1 MNTRQK
7 DEMKTS
13 DILSQEEQKERKQQ
27 LIFYNI
33 CLIAGS
39 IIILFSLIYLLQ
51 NVGNNSV
58 YWIGFVGICCAI
70 PFYVIYGLGMKS
82 INNKTSSD
90 PKRHSR
96 PSD

>member
-13 DILSQEEQKERKQQ
+13 NYLSQEEKKERRQQ

-39 IIILFSLIYLLQ
+39 ILILFSLIYLLQ
-51 NVGNNSV
+51 NLGNNSV

-70 PFYVIYGLGMKS
+70 PFYIIYGLGMKS
-82 INNKTSSD
+82 IKNKTSSD
-90 PKRHSR
+90 PKKRNHK
-96 PSD
+96 SD